1 MAMTALMIQKSQ
13 TSDLDIVWGGGGGR
27 LRGVYR
33 LTSHDANKSR

>member
-13 TSDLDIVWGGGGGR
+13 TSDLDIVWGGGGR